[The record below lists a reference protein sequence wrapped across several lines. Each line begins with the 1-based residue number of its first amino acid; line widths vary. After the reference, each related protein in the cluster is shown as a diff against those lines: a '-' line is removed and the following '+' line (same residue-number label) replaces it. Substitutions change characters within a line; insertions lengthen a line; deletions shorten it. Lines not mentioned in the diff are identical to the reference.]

1 MKETR
6 FPGIFSS
13 KIFLFFLL
21 VILLILGSSL
31 GREFYRKYRLQ
42 KEFDSLKLEID
53 KLENKNQDLASMLEY
68 LNKESNLE
76 KEARRRL
83 NLKKPGENVV
93 VIVPPESEPRPE
105 NKSSADNPS
114 PDSKPESKIADVSG
128 EPKNRNLSKWWNYF
142 FGE

>member
-42 KEFDSLKLEID
+42 KEFDSLKSEID

-114 PDSKPESKIADVSG
+114 PDSKSESKIADVSG

>member
-13 KIFLFFLL
+13 KIFLFSLL

-42 KEFDSLKLEID
+42 KEFDSLKSEID

-114 PDSKPESKIADVSG
+114 PDSKSESKIADVSG
-128 EPKNRNLSKWWNYF
+128 EPKNRNQKSRM
-142 FGE
+142 

>member
-13 KIFLFFLL
+13 KIFLFSLL

-42 KEFDSLKLEID
+42 KEFDSLKSEID

-93 VIVPPESEPRPE
+93 VIVPPESDLRPT
-105 NKSSADNPS
+105 
-114 PDSKPESKIADVSG
+114 IRRRIQ
-128 EPKNRNLSKWWNYF
+128 NRNQKSRM
-142 FGE
+142 

>member
-1 MKETR
+1 MNETR
-6 FPGIFSS
+6 VLGIFSS
-13 KIFLFFLL
+13 KIFLFFVF

-42 KEFDSLKLEID
+42 KEFDSLKSEID

-93 VIVPPESEPRPE
+93 VILPPEQSLPRQDE
-105 NKSSADNPS
+105 NPS
-114 PDSKPESKIADVSG
+114 RGDLEPSKNEAAPESARQ
-128 EPKNRNLSKWWNYF
+128 ETKNQNLSKWWNYF

>member
-13 KIFLFFLL
+13 KIFLFSLL

-42 KEFDSLKLEID
+42 KEFDSLKSEID

-114 PDSKPESKIADVSG
+114 PDSKSESKIADVSG